1 MDFLGVVKATK
12 NRRDETNIMDFLG
25 IVKAAKNSRD
35 KAIKDA
41 ADAADAAKAAEK
53 LCHYICS
60 NAVFNKKDEFG
71 KPHMSAKIEAMEM
84 YTKDV
89 RDAKLA
95 DLRRMGDAELAAQEV
110 IDAENA
116 FVAAQKAHGKAWDI
130 WLANKAC
137 AEKLH
142 VSHALPWAF
151 CAAEAA
157 VKKAADAKEA
167 YLAAEKVYD
176 DALDKWY
183 TKMTCAEKLHG
194 VFVRINLL

>member
-1 MDFLGVVKATK
+1 MDFLGAIKATK
-12 NRRDETNIMDFLG
+12 ISRDETNIMDFLG
-25 IVKAAKNSRD
+25 IVKATKADRD

-41 ADAADAAKAAEK
+41 AKAAKAAADAADAANDAENIY
-53 LCHYICS
+53 HYICR
-60 NAVFNKKDEFG
+60 NAVFNKMDEFE
-71 KPHMSAKIEAMEM
+71 KLQM
-84 YTKDV
+84 YNKDV
-89 RDAKLA
+89 RDAMLA
-95 DLRRMGDAELAAQEV
+95 DLRRPGDTELAAQEV
-110 IDAENA
+110 TDAENA